1 MFIKV
6 LKEIG
11 KILSKFFKIIVSAPY
26 VTYMGQFN
34 TDLDNISDDES
45 KK

>member
-11 KILSKFFKIIVSAPY
+11 KILFKFFKIIVSAPY
-26 VTYMGQFN
+26 IIYMEQFN
-34 TDLDNISDDES
+34 TDLDNIFDDD

>member
-6 LKEIG
+6 LKEIV
-11 KILSKFFKIIVSAPY
+11 KILSKIFKIIVSAPY

-34 TDLDNISDDES
+34 TNLEDVFEEG

>member
-6 LKEIG
+6 IKEIL
-11 KILSKFFKIIVSAPY
+11 KILFKFFKAIVSAPY

-34 TDLDNISDDES
+34 TYLDDNNE
-45 KK
+45 KY